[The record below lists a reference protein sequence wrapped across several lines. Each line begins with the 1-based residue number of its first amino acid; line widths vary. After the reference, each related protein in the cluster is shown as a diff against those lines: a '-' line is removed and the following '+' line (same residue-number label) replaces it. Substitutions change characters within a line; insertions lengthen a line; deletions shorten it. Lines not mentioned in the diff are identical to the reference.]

1 MTAPADHARIIEL
14 RAQGLTTAVIS
25 DRTGVHIS
33 SVKKVLAE
41 AQFGRITPEIG
52 ARIESM
58 RAEGHSQVAIA
69 AALQLSQSQVSE
81 YLTAKHKARFTQ
93 GHFAPTQKPPIAT
106 STNAKTMLACVDPSM
121 SVLPPIVDG
130 DGASERN
137 GDEGDDADNCVN
149 LDHAASNAARHS
161 STECATNA
169 TPLLAR
175 TSSRNAR

>member
-93 GHFAPTQKPPIAT
+93 GHFAPTHVREPFDARPVWKPSKTLMEQYARAT
-106 STNAKTMLACVDPSM
+106 EYRAIPS
-121 SVLPPIVDG
+121 LTD
-130 DGASERN
+130 
-137 GDEGDDADNCVN
+137 
-149 LDHAASNAARHS
+149 
-161 STECATNA
+161 
-169 TPLLAR
+169 
-175 TSSRNAR
+175 